1 MKQLINDVVAFI
13 SLTLFLIMSAYSI
26 LFTMFIIVYSL
37 YRIFT

>member
-1 MKQLINDVVAFI
+1 MKQLIHDVVAFI

-26 LFTMFIIVYSL
+26 LITMFIIVYSL